1 MVTLKTSDHTMK
13 KLLKKFLGKL
23 NIDIVRL
30 DKSQHTELNFP
41 EDIDEEAR
49 EIIIKVKNYTMTSVE
64 RLIALIHATR
74 YISRNQIEGDFVE
87 CGVWRGG
94 SMMAVAYS
102 LEELSERERD
112 LYLFDTFEGMPSPTN
127 QDVTH
132 SNIDA
137 LTLLKESSKNDSKSI
152 WCYSSFDEVK
162 TNIELT
168 KYNPQ
173 KIHLIKGK
181 VEETIP
187 HCIPEKIALLRLDT
201 DWYESTRHELEHLF
215 PRLVSGGVL
224 IIDDYGHWKGC
235 QKATDEYIEKNNIP
249 ILLNRIDYTGR
260 IAIKL

>member
-1 MVTLKTSDHTMK
+1 MK
-13 KLLKKFLGKL
+13 KLLKKYLRKL

-30 DKSQHTELNFP
+30 DKAQHTQINFP
-41 EDIDEEAR
+41 ADIDEETR
-49 EIIIKVKNYTMTSVE
+49 EIIIKVQNYTMTSVE
-64 RLIALIHATR
+64 RLIALINATR

-102 LEELSERERD
+102 LEKSGERERD
-112 LYLFDTFEGMPSPTN
+112 LYLFDTFEGMSTPTN

-137 LTLLKESSKNDSKSI
+137 LTLLEESSKDDSKSI
-152 WCYSSFDEVK
+152 WCYSSLDEVK
-162 TNIELT
+162 TNIEST
-168 KYNPQ
+168 EYNPQ

-201 DWYESTRHELEHLF
+201 DWYESTRHELQHLF

>member
-1 MVTLKTSDHTMK
+1 MK
-13 KLLKKFLGKL
+13 NSINHYLKKIGIHLLNPNKKT
-23 NIDIVRL
+23 NID
-30 DKSQHTELNFP
+30 TFP
-41 EDIDEEAR
+41 DDIDLEAR
-49 EIIIKVKNYTMTSVE
+49 TIITKVRNYTMTSVE
-64 RLIALIHATR
+64 RQVSLINATR
-74 YISRNQIEGDFVE
+74 YIVKNKILGDFVE

-94 SMMAVAYS
+94 SMMAAAYS
-102 LEELSERERD
+102 LQNLGELDRN
-112 LYLFDTFEGMPSPTN
+112 LYLFDTFEGMAAPTN
-127 QDVTH
+127 QDVTY

-137 LTLLKESSKNDSKSI
+137 LTLLSESSKDDSKSI
-152 WCYSSFDEVK
+152 WCYSSLDEVK
-162 TNIELT
+162 TNIEST

-187 HCIPEKIALLRLDT
+187 NCIPEKIALLRLDT